1 MSNAVT
7 VFDRI
12 KQDINQLGG
21 DFKMML
27 PSHIDPDRFVMTVVT
42 AIQKNP
48 ELYNKEVDK
57 PSLYMACMECAQ
69 DGLIPDGREAVLNIF
84 NTNIGSKQNPN
95 WIKKVQYMPM
105 IQGLRKLAY
114 QSGEIR
120 EWAVRIVRENDF
132 FDYQLGDQESITHKP
147 AKSNRGKITHAY
159 SIAHLATGEISR
171 EVMDIGELEDVRSR
185 SKNAQNSIWTMNPAE
200 MYRKTVAR
208 RHYKSLPRS
217 PQVIRFMDRFDRN
230 WDYGNRDIET
240 NDEYIAP
247 ADSVPDTDIP
257 EPGNDPEIIP
267 GEDSANSLHSIIR
280 SCKDMEQLQDCLR
293 DLNQIKDLETKKAAH
308 KVWMEQKTKLEA
320 TA

>member
-12 KQDINQLGG
+12 KTDINHMGG

-27 PSHIDPDRFVMTVVT
+27 PGHIDSDRFVMTVVT
-42 AIQKNP
+42 AITKNP
-48 ELYNKEVDK
+48 DLYNNETDK

-69 DGLIPDGREAVLNIF
+69 DGLAPDGREAVLNIF
-84 NTNIGSKQNPN
+84 NTNIGTKQNPK

-105 IQGLRKLAY
+105 IQGLRKLAQ
-114 QSGEIR
+114 QSGQVKK
-120 EWAVRIVRENDF
+120 WTVQIVRQNDE
-132 FDYQLGDQESITHKP
+132 FDYAFGDDEYIKHRP
-147 AKSNRGKITHAY
+147 AKTNRGNITHAY

-171 EVMDIGELEDVRSR
+171 EIMDVGELEAVRSC
-185 SKNAQNSIWTMNPAE
+185 SKNAQNAIWTKNVAE

-208 RHYKSLPRS
+208 RHYKSLPKS
-217 PQVIRFMDRFDRN
+217 PEVTQFMDRFDRN